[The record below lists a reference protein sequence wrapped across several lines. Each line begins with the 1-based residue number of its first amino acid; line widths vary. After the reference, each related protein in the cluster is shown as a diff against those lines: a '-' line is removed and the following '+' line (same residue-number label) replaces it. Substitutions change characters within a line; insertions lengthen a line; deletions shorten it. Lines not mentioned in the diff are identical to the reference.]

1 MMCILFYSLGTQIQK
16 AQDILRQSFQ
26 KESFSKRKL
35 WSGAPRLPK
44 FNRSFGIVQNV
55 TLLSEI
61 DYTSCHEM
69 MDQFPSEIQKMSMKL
84 VLNKITQK
92 QNRVFIFKGPPGC
105 GKTELM
111 SRLCNYWARNYG
123 LREYSLV
130 LYVNIW
136 DLHQDCSLQDLI
148 NRQFKCST
156 AVSKGVYRWIQE
168 EKGKGVLFLLDG
180 FCCKYQTNLHSRDIL
195 VRYSILSGSGILTKS
210 TVVIATTCSDFV
222 KTSCRKYTQFEVL
235 GLSDE
240 QIGKQ
245 IIRHFNSK
253 KAIDFLSYLAGN
265 PPVKALVSS
274 PGYLIGTTHI
284 FAHISYDDLPV
295 TWTQLYTSLVVLV
308 NDWHKRELSEAD
320 GTDSLQSQFKNTLI
334 KYGRTVIENTGD
346 LIGTIG
352 RSLIHNAEDCD
363 HELPDHNSAV
373 PHLELFLSALKTIL
387 NPDPKISHNVL
398 KDKDTFAYFWYFFA
412 GLGVEAGSKELLKV
426 YYQKNIF
433 KMTNCLSE
441 GGHFT
446 AEHQTDLSSLRA
458 EVPQGVVTTH
468 SIHSILHC
476 LPYMQNPHSV
486 VFDKCLLGTQAAIE
500 FSRFL
505 AADSWSNDY
514 SGIRDLW

>member
-1 MMCILFYSLGTQIQK
+1 
-16 AQDILRQSFQ
+16 
-26 KESFSKRKL
+26 
-35 WSGAPRLPK
+35 
-44 FNRSFGIVQNV
+44 
-55 TLLSEI
+55 
-61 DYTSCHEM
+61 M

-92 QNRVFIFKGPPGC
+92 ENRVFIFKGPPGC

-180 FCCKYQTNLHSRDIL
+180 FCCKYQTNLRSRDVLI
-195 VRYSILSGSGILTKS
+195 RYSILSGSGILTKS
-210 TVVIATTCSDFV
+210 TVVIATTRSDFV
-222 KTSCRKYTQFEVL
+222 EASCRKYTQFQIL
-235 GLSDE
+235 GLSEE

-245 IIRHFNSK
+245 IIRHFDSK
-253 KAIDFLSYLAGN
+253 RAVDFLSYLAEN
-265 PPVKALVSS
+265 PQVKALVSS
-274 PGYLIGTTHI
+274 PAYLIGTTHI
-284 FAHISYDDLPV
+284 FACISYDDLPV

-308 NDWHKRELSEAD
+308 NDWHKSEAD
-320 GTDSLQSQFKNTLI
+320 GTDSLQSKFKNTLI
-334 KYGRTVIENTGD
+334 KNGKTVIEDTGD
-346 LIGTIG
+346 FIAVIC
-352 RSLIHNAEDCD
+352 RSLIRNAEDCD
-363 HELPDHNSAV
+363 RKLPNHNSAV
-373 PHLELFLSALKTIL
+373 PHLELFLSALETLLTPDHKIL
-387 NPDPKISHNVL
+387 HCVL

-412 GLGVEAGSKELLKV
+412 GLGVEAGSKEPMKQYYQRNILKV
-426 YYQKNIF
+426 
-433 KMTNCLSE
+433 TNCLSE
-441 GGHFT
+441 TGHFT
-446 AEHQTDLSSLRA
+446 AKDQAYLSSLRA

-468 SIHSILHC
+468 DIHSILHC
-476 LPYMQNPHSV
+476 LPYLQNPHAV
-486 VFDKCLLGTQAAIE
+486 VFDKCLLGTQAARE

-514 SGIRDLW
+514 SGIRDFW

>member
-1 MMCILFYSLGTQIQK
+1 
-16 AQDILRQSFQ
+16 
-26 KESFSKRKL
+26 
-35 WSGAPRLPK
+35 
-44 FNRSFGIVQNV
+44 
-55 TLLSEI
+55 
-61 DYTSCHEM
+61 M

-180 FCCKYQTNLHSRDIL
+180 FCCKYQTNLRSRDIL
-195 VRYSILSGSGILTKS
+195 IRYSILSGSGILTKS
-210 TVVIATTCSDFV
+210 TVVIATTRSDFV
-222 KTSCRKYTQFEVL
+222 ETSCRKYTQFEVL

-245 IIRHFNSK
+245 VIRHFNSK
-253 KAIDFLSYLAGN
+253 RAVDFLSYLAGN

-308 NDWHKRELSEAD
+308 NDWHRRELSEAD

-433 KMTNCLSE
+433 KVTNCLSE

-486 VFDKCLLGTQAAIE
+486 VFDKCLLGTQAARE